1 MSDLC
6 VVHMD
11 IHIHML
17 LMSTQS
23 NYSSRQEFKAVSHFP
38 RKIHVHVPFQLTG
51 SVLMYVYVS
60 VFCSS

>member
-11 IHIHML
+11 IHIHIHIHIQL

-51 SVLMYVYVS
+51 SVLMYM
-60 VFCSS
+60 